1 MADAMYNNYRE
12 EAMTGLRALNTE
24 VIKVT
29 GVTSGYTYN
38 VAHTSINDIAGANRV
53 HTSAA
58 LGNKTTT
65 NGIFDA
71 DDVTFTAVAAGSAIA
86 ALVVYV
92 EAGTSASST
101 LILYLDSAAQL
112 PVTPNGGDIIVQW
125 DSGANKIFKL

>member
-1 MADAMYNNYRE
+1 MADAMYHNYRE
-12 EAMTGLRALNTE
+12 EALKGLRAVNTE
-24 VIKVT
+24 TIKVMA
-29 GVTSGYTYN
+29 VTAGYTFSASHSSVN
-38 VAHTSINDIAGANRV
+38 AIAGANRV
-53 HTSAA
+53 HTSGA
-58 LGNKTTT
+58 LTNKTTT
-65 NGIFDA
+65 DGIFDA

-101 LILYLDSAAQL
+101 LMLYLDSAAQL

>member
-12 EAMTGLRALNTE
+12 EAMKGLRALNTE

-29 GVTSGYTYN
+29 GVTSGYSFN
-38 VAHTSINDIAGANRV
+38 AAHTSLNDIAGANRV

-58 LGNKTTT
+58 LSNKTTT

-112 PVTPNGGDIIVQW
+112 PVTPNGGDIIIQW

>member
-1 MADAMYNNYRE
+1 MADTMYHNYRE
-12 EAMTGLRALNTE
+12 EALKGLRAVNTE
-24 VIKVT
+24 TIKVMA
-29 GVTSGYTYN
+29 VTSGYVFSASHSSVN
-38 VAHTSINDIAGANRV
+38 AVAGANRV
-53 HTSAA
+53 HTSGA
-58 LGNKTTT
+58 LTNKTTVD
-65 NGIFDA
+65 GVFDA

-101 LILYLDSAAQL
+101 LMLYLDSAAQL

>member
-12 EAMTGLRALNTE
+12 EAMKGLRALNTE

-29 GVTSGYTYN
+29 GVTAAYTYN
-38 VAHTSINDIAGANRV
+38 AAHTSINDIPGANRV

-58 LGNKTTT
+58 LSNKTTT